1 MEEQEYMRRCVA
13 LAKQG
18 IGWTSPNPMVGAVIV
33 KNGRIIGEG
42 WHVRRG
48 ELHAERHALS
58 RCTESPD
65 GADLYVTLEPCCHH
79 GRQPPCTDA
88 ILAAGIRRVHV
99 GSDDPNP
106 LAAGKGLEILR
117 SKGVEV
123 KTGILKEECDG
134 LNQVFF
140 HFIRTGTPYVVM
152 KYAMTL
158 DGKIA
163 AYTGKSQWITGKDAR
178 SRVHQERHRLRG
190 ILVGVG
196 TVLADDPMLNCRM
209 EGGRDPVRIVCD
221 THLRTPADS
230 RLVKSA
236 GRIETILA
244 TCCTDPARQR
254 PYLEAGCRVW
264 QLPAVQGRVNLSA
277 LMQRLGQAEIDSVL
291 LEGGAELNWSMLEA
305 GLVQKVQ
312 VYLAPKLLGGL
323 TARSPIGGQGVPEPG
338 RGWRLENSV
347 IHPIG
352 EDFLIES
359 EVAYCV
365 HGAC

>member
-88 ILAAGIRRVHV
+88 ILAAGIKRVYV

-123 KTGILKEECDG
+123 KTGILKGECDG

>member
-88 ILAAGIRRVHV
+88 ILAAGIKRVYV

-338 RGWRLENSV
+338 RGWWLENSV

-365 HGAC
+365 HGTC

>member
-1 MEEQEYMRRCVA
+1 MEEQEYMRRCVE

-88 ILAAGIRRVHV
+88 ILAAGIKRVYV

-117 SKGVEV
+117 SEGVEV
-123 KTGILKEECDG
+123 KTGILKGECDG

>member
-88 ILAAGIRRVHV
+88 ILAAGIKRVYV

>member
-1 MEEQEYMRRCVA
+1 M
-13 LAKQG
+13 
-18 IGWTSPNPMVGAVIV
+18 
-33 KNGRIIGEG
+33 
-42 WHVRRG
+42 
-48 ELHAERHALS
+48 
-58 RCTESPD
+58 
-65 GADLYVTLEPCCHH
+65 
-79 GRQPPCTDA
+79 
-88 ILAAGIRRVHV
+88 
-99 GSDDPNP
+99 
-106 LAAGKGLEILR
+106 
-117 SKGVEV
+117 EV

-365 HGAC
+365 HGTC

>member
-88 ILAAGIRRVHV
+88 ILAAGIRRVYV

-196 TVLADDPMLNCRM
+196 TVLTDDPMLNCRM

-338 RGWRLENSV
+338 GGWRLKNSV
-347 IHPIG
+347 IRPIG

-365 HGAC
+365 HGTG

>member
-88 ILAAGIRRVHV
+88 ILAAGIRRVYV

-196 TVLADDPMLNCRM
+196 TVLTDDPMLNCRM

-230 RLVKSA
+230 RLVRSA

-323 TARSPIGGQGVPEPG
+323 TAPSPIGGQGVPEPG
-338 RGWRLENSV
+338 RGWRLKNSV

-365 HGAC
+365 HGTG